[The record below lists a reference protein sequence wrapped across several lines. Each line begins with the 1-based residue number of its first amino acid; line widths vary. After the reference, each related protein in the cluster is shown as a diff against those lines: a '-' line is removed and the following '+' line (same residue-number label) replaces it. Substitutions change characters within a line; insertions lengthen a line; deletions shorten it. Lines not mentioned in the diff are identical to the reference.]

1 LGLLKLWSPEAVGH
15 KLLLR
20 LVPWI
25 WVAFSLLFAVLTVL
39 HVGIEQLPQRR

>member
-1 LGLLKLWSPEAVGH
+1 MGLLKLWSPEAVGH

-20 LVPWI
+20 LVPGI